1 MVIATKSTQ
10 PPVTLAS
17 VELSPTLR
25 KPFQAPRDRGLSF
38 GRLGWAACLGQIKK
52 TAIDLRAT
60 WAAKSCQKLSSW
72 PPGRNADAPPP
83 AEMLEIVSCPPPSKN
98 A

>member
-1 MVIATKSTQ
+1 MIATKSTQ

-52 TAIDLRAT
+52 NRDRSSRHLGGEVLPKIKLLAT
-60 WAAKSCQKLSSW
+60 R
-72 PPGRNADAPPP
+72 P
-83 AEMLEIVSCPPPSKN
+83 
-98 A
+98 